1 MTFLLML
8 SVILLSMLMILSSS
22 LSVIRHLI
30 CDNQNWLLNLN
41 LIYETLWAGAGSSL
55 LISMLEK
62 LNWCRLTGLITL
74 VLLVWK
80 WVGLFLWEN
89 DLLRCWGCLSLLN
102 FKWDL
107 KLPNEILTLS
117 LFLKVSPRK
126 LEPWFV
132 LWSFFL
138 PKLPFISINLQYGH
152 A

>member
-30 CDNQNWLLNLN
+30 CDNQNRLLNLN
-41 LIYETLWAGAGSSL
+41 LICETLWAGAGSSL

-62 LNWCRLTGLITL
+62 LNWCRLTGIVTL